1 MVARGGIVWAGHLH
15 HTGIFKTKICISH
28 LLSENDM
35 MQILL
40 PIHILAGTIALLC
53 AALAVSSEKGKKLHV
68 FSGRT
73 YFWCMVAIFLTAI
86 PMSII
91 TSDIFLFLIAIFSF
105 YLAFAGMRF
114 ARNRKGVATTLDWIT
129 VSLMILSGVG
139 MWILAANY
147 FTNNDSQYIPLLVF
161 GFLAIALGYADF
173 KSHKNKTAIGKERLS
188 RHLTNMMG
196 GTIAVITAVLVV
208 NVDLKPEWVWWVL
221 PTVLI
226 TPVIFWWNAKVLK

>member
-1 MVARGGIVWAGHLH
+1 
-15 HTGIFKTKICISH
+15 
-28 LLSENDM
+28 M

-68 FSGRT
+68 LSGRT

-91 TSDIFLFLIAIFSF
+91 TSNIFLFLIAIFSF

-114 ARNRKGVATTLDWIT
+114 ARNRKGVATTLDWII

-139 MWILAANY
+139 MWILAAIY
-147 FTNNDSQYIPLLVF
+147 FTNNNSQYIPLLVF
-161 GFLAIALGYADF
+161 GFIAIALGYADF

-188 RHLTNMMG
+188 RHLTNMLG
-196 GTIAVITAVLVV
+196 GTIAVITAVLAV
-208 NVDLKPEWVWWVL
+208 NVDLEPAWVWWVF
-221 PTVLI
+221 PTALI
-226 TPVIFWWNAKVLK
+226 TPVIFWWNVKVLK

>member
-1 MVARGGIVWAGHLH
+1 
-15 HTGIFKTKICISH
+15 
-28 LLSENDM
+28 M

-53 AALAVSSEKGKKLHV
+53 AAMAVSSEKGKKLHV
-68 FSGRT
+68 LSGRT

-91 TSDIFLFLIAIFSF
+91 TSNIFLFLIAIFSF

-114 ARNRKGVATTLDWIT
+114 ARNRKGVATTLDWII

-139 MWILAANY
+139 MWILAAIY
-147 FTNNDSQYIPLLVF
+147 FTNNNSQYIPLLVF

-188 RHLTNMMG
+188 RHLTNMLG
-196 GTIAVITAVLVV
+196 GTIAVITAVLAV
-208 NVDLKPEWVWWVL
+208 NVDLEPAWVWWVL
-221 PTVLI
+221 PTALI
-226 TPVIFWWNAKVLK
+226 TPVIFWWNVKVLK

>member
-1 MVARGGIVWAGHLH
+1 
-15 HTGIFKTKICISH
+15 
-28 LLSENDM
+28 M
-35 MQILL
+35 MPILL

-53 AALAVSSEKGKKLHV
+53 AAMAVSSEKGKKLHV
-68 FSGRT
+68 LSGRT
-73 YFWCMVAIFLTAI
+73 YFWCMVAIFLTSI

-91 TSDIFLFLIAIFSF
+91 TNNIFLFLIAIFSF

-114 ARNRKGVATTLDWIT
+114 ARNRKGVTTTLDWII

-139 MWILAANY
+139 MWILAAIY
-147 FTNNDSQYIPLLVF
+147 FTNNNSQYIPLLVF

-208 NVDLKPEWVWWVL
+208 NVDLEPAWVWWVL
-221 PTVLI
+221 PTALI
-226 TPVIFWWNAKVLK
+226 TPVIFWWNVKVLK